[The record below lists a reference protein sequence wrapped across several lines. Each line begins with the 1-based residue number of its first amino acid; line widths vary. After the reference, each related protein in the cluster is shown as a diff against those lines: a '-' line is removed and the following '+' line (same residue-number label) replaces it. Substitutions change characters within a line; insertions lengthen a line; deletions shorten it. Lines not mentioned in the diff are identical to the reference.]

1 MSTTI
6 RGEDA
11 TCLFEILSN
20 DAMICIEGHTGSGKT
35 TAGKKIAEKFGAKF
49 FDTDSYII
57 KDPASDIIKPYED
70 MVDITKLSKE
80 LNDEKGKKI
89 IAGICLRKILRLAK
103 ISEESIFIYIKHV
116 SRTSYQWIE
125 ENTLEELRAGVIHID
140 DIHEPHASDYR
151 YILEMSPQNN
161 ADIVFERLEENI

>member
-1 MSTTI
+1 MSITI

-11 TCLFEILSN
+11 TCLFEMLS
-20 DAMICIEGHTGSGKT
+20 DHKTICIEGHTGSGKT

-57 KDPASDIIKPYED
+57 KDLSSEVIKPYEE
-70 MVDITKLSKE
+70 MVDIAKLSKE
-80 LNDEKGKKI
+80 VNEEKGKKI

-103 ISEESIFIYIKHV
+103 ISEEPIFIYIKCV

-125 ENTLEELRAGVIHID
+125 ET
-140 DIHEPHASDYR
+140 
-151 YILEMSPQNN
+151 ILE
-161 ADIVFERLEENI
+161 DLRERANCIDNMTCPHD